1 MAAPEMEPTLDRR
14 TNAPPTGGTDMS
26 PTPLARIAGPIAI
39 VAGVL
44 VIATRLVIMVTIPA
58 DLDALQA
65 AVVTPIFAIQSV
77 ASIVAFAFLV
87 LALFA
92 VYERQAAAAGWLGVI
107 GLSAAL
113 IGTVF
118 MAGDW
123 WYEAFAVP
131 WMADVAPVVFET
143 GAGGRLLIGGLAS
156 FALFSFGWAL
166 FGAASIRARVFPR
179 AISVAILIG
188 GVLAGI
194 PIAGAYLYGSLI
206 FGLAIASLGVW
217 LLKPASAASK
227 ATQAVA
233 A

>member
-1 MAAPEMEPTLDRR
+1 
-14 TNAPPTGGTDMS
+14 MS
-26 PTPLARIAGPIAI
+26 YSPLAQVAGPIAI

-44 VIATRLVIMVTIPA
+44 VIATRLVTMVTIPS
-58 DLDALQA
+58 DLSSLQA
-65 AVVTPIFAIQSV
+65 AVLTPLFAINSA
-77 ASIVAFAFLV
+77 ASIVAFALLV
-87 LALFA
+87 LALVA
-92 VYERQAAAAGWLGVI
+92 LYEREGRAAGWFGLI
-107 GLSAAL
+107 GMSAAL

-143 GAGGRLLIGGLAS
+143 GAGGRLLVGGLAS
-156 FALFSFGWAL
+156 FALFSLGWAL

-179 AISVAILIG
+179 WISAAILIG

-194 PIAGAYLYGSLI
+194 PIGGAYLYGSLL
-206 FGLAIASLGVW
+206 FGLAIVSLGVW
-217 LLKPASAASK
+217 VLRPAPVVTG
-227 ATQAVA
+227 ATPVVA

>member
-1 MAAPEMEPTLDRR
+1 
-14 TNAPPTGGTDMS
+14 MS

-39 VAGVL
+39 VAGAL
-44 VIATRLVIMVTIPA
+44 VIGTRLVVMVTTPA
-58 DLDALQA
+58 ELGDGLLAYALSQ
-65 AVVTPIFAIQSV
+65 IFALNSV
-77 ASIVAFAFLV
+77 LSIVTFAL
-87 LALFA
+87 LALA
-92 VYERQAAAAGWLGVI
+92 LVAAYEWEGHAAGWFGVI
-107 GLSAAL
+107 GLAAAL
-113 IGTVF
+113 VGTIF
-118 MAGDW
+118 MTGDW

-131 WMADVAPVVFET
+131 WLADVAPSVFET

-166 FGAASIRARVFPR
+166 FGAASVRARVFPR
-179 AISVAILIG
+179 AISVAILVG

-194 PIAGAYLYGSLI
+194 PIAGGYLYGSLI

-217 LLKPASAASK
+217 LVRPASVGSE